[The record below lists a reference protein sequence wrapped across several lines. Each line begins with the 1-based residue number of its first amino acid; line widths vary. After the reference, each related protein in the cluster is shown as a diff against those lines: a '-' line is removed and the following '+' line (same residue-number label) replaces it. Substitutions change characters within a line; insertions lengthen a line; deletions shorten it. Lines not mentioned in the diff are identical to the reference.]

1 MTKRFFSIVSLLCV
15 ALYVM
20 AEGRAKYVFFF
31 IGDGMG
37 VNQVYTAETY
47 LAAVEGRIG
56 IKELC
61 FPSFPYSAYVTTYSA
76 TNGITDSSAA
86 GTALACGHKTKNGAE
101 GVLKDLVTPITSIAD
116 WAHASGAAVGIA
128 TSVTVDHATPAAFYA
143 HVASRSMNYEI
154 GTQLTKSEFDFFAG
168 SDFSKPNNPTEGGPD
183 LYQQAKDNG
192 FTIARGYKD
201 YQKKNKK
208 SQKMILLQPEEASKR
223 DRGSIPY
230 AIDRTKDDLSLC
242 DITRAGIHYLMSKQ
256 GQKDGFFFMIE
267 GGKIDY
273 ADHSNELTFISEL
286 IDMDDAVKVAYEF
299 YQQHPDETLIVVTAD
314 HDTGGIVPG
323 RGSYNLHLDVVA
335 HQRMSIGKL
344 GRELHALHEKH
355 GDKYNW
361 DLVKAFL
368 AENFGFWDKVPV
380 NEEQTKRIENA
391 FNKIMAGKGQD
402 TQSLYQRDNEL
413 AQTVKT
419 VINECARIGWGTG
432 SHTNS
437 YVPCF
442 AVGVGAD
449 GIHGRI
455 DNTDIPKI
463 MTRAA
468 GWPITE

>member
-1 MTKRFFSIVSLLCV
+1 
-15 ALYVM
+15 
-20 AEGRAKYVFFF
+20 
-31 IGDGMG
+31 
-37 VNQVYTAETY
+37 
-47 LAAVEGRIG
+47 
-56 IKELC
+56 
-61 FPSFPYSAYVTTYSA
+61 
-76 TNGITDSSAA
+76 
-86 GTALACGHKTKNGAE
+86 
-101 GVLKDLVTPITSIAD
+101 
-116 WAHASGAAVGIA
+116 
-128 TSVTVDHATPAAFYA
+128 
-143 HVASRSMNYEI
+143 
-154 GTQLTKSEFDFFAG
+154 
-168 SDFSKPNNPTEGGPD
+168 
-183 LYQQAKDNG
+183 
-192 FTIARGYKD
+192 
-201 YQKKNKK
+201 
-208 SQKMILLQPEEASKR
+208 
-223 DRGSIPY
+223 
-230 AIDRTKDDLSLC
+230 
-242 DITRAGIHYLMSKQ
+242 MSKQ

-273 ADHSNELTFISEL
+273 VDHSNELTFISEL

-361 DLVKAFL
+361 DLVKVFL

-391 FNKIMAGKGQD
+391 FNNIMAGKGQD